1 MNGQAGQQKI
11 KLYKQKLLKIFLI
24 LLDFKNCPDR

>member
-1 MNGQAGQQKI
+1 MGVQSDQQKI
-11 KLYKQKLLKIFLI
+11 KVYKQKLLKIFLI